1 MENLE
6 KRIME
11 LEIQFTHQAKTMEE
25 LSDTIISQQKRLDKL
40 LLIVEFL
47 SKAVTQNSEDE
58 EQSPNIFDLEKP
70 PHY

>member
-6 KRIME
+6 KRIIE
-11 LEIQFTHQAKTMEE
+11 LEIQLTHQAKTMEE

-47 SKAVTQNSEDE
+47 SKAVTQNSEDQE
-58 EQSPNIFDLEKP
+58 ELPNIFDLEKP